1 MDIHNIDLNN
11 INVDNN
17 FDEDEPDSIILIR
30 LLAWHIK
37 LEKRKELK
45 KFISEELK
53 KNTSEELMAIVW
65 HLKRWW
71 NWCLPEDEKNEI
83 EPIFIEEL
91 QKCASVVYHME
102 VLKHFIEE
110 CAGSIQWEV
119 WENFG

>member
-1 MDIHNIDLNN
+1 
-11 INVDNN
+11 
-17 FDEDEPDSIILIR
+17 
-30 LLAWHIK
+30 
-37 LEKRKELK
+37 
-45 KFISEELK
+45 
-53 KNTSEELMAIVW
+53 MAIVW

-91 QKCASVVYHME
+91 QKCASVVYQME
-102 VLKHFIEE
+102 VLKHFVEE

>member
-1 MDIHNIDLNN
+1 MASQKM
-11 INVDNN
+11 V
-17 FDEDEPDSIILIR
+17 
-30 LLAWHIK
+30 
-37 LEKRKELK
+37 ELV
-45 KFISEELK
+45 L
-53 KNTSEELMAIVW
+53 TR
-65 HLKRWW
+65 RW
-71 NWCLPEDEKNEI
+71 ENEI